1 MSYILHNDDME
12 GVFHIKQHRKN
23 ISHCSITYHYWEA
36 SLLYPGFLIYNE
48 IRFSCFSI
56 TRKEFVMSV
65 ARVTEI
71 KASSK
76 KSFDDAVQVGVARA
90 VKTLK
95 NVKSAWIQNQ
105 DVSVDEKG
113 NISEYRVQLKVTFI
127 LED

>member
-1 MSYILHNDDME
+1 
-12 GVFHIKQHRKN
+12 
-23 ISHCSITYHYWEA
+23 
-36 SLLYPGFLIYNE
+36 
-48 IRFSCFSI
+48 
-56 TRKEFVMSV
+56 MSV

-76 KSFDDAVQVGVARA
+76 KSFDDAVQAGVARA

-95 NVKSAWIQNQ
+95 NVKSAWVQNQ
-105 DVSVDEKG
+105 DVSVDENG